1 MKRFVLIITI
11 CLISIKLINAQADTV
26 ARLTTI
32 ASGTVDFYFNSENK
46 INNGFEL
53 TNFTRFRVYFVATD
67 NLGNPTAAA
76 WRLLVRSN
84 TAQIDGDAGNTLDLR
99 TVQIFADS
107 GGNGTDQGWVSLA
120 GTDVLLVD
128 AGVNPAN
135 TIDVTISYRCGMD
148 ATYPIAGQTPDH
160 YYVDLI
166 FTLELIP

>member
-1 MKRFVLIITI
+1 MKKILLIII
-11 CLISIKLINAQADTV
+11 CFISINYINAQADTV

-32 ASGTVDFYFNSENK
+32 ASGTIDFYFNSENK

-53 TNFTRFRVYFVATD
+53 TDYTRFRVYFVATD
-67 NLGNPTAAA
+67 NTSTPTAAQ
-76 WRLLVRSN
+76 WRLMVRSN

-99 TVQIFADS
+99 TVQISANS
-107 GGNGTDQGWVSLA
+107 GGNGTDAGWVSLA
-120 GTDVLLVD
+120 NADVLLVD
-128 AGVNPAN
+128 AGINPAN

-160 YYVDLI
+160 YFVDLI

>member
-1 MKRFVLIITI
+1 MKRFVLIITV

-32 ASGTVDFYFNSENK
+32 ASGTVDFYFNSESK
-46 INNGFEL
+46 INNGIEL

-67 NLGNPTAAA
+67 NLGNPTLAN

-99 TVQIFADS
+99 TVQISANS
-107 GGNGTDQGWVSLA
+107 GAGGTDQGWVSLSS
-120 GTDVLLVD
+120 TDVILVD
-128 AGVNPAN
+128 AGNNPAN
-135 TIDVTISYRCGMD
+135 TVDVTISYRCGMD
-148 ATYPIAGQTPDH
+148 ALYPISGQTPDH
-160 YYVDLI
+160 YFVDLI